1 MNIDDPKLTAYALDE
16 LDEAERAGILGE
28 VAASPEVQ
36 REVQETQTMARL
48 LRKEFAAEAEQLR
61 HRENTDATKAPLSAN
76 LSDIRD
82 DPWFWTRARPLAIA
96 AVFAVFA
103 VIGLAIFGSN
113 KLREKEIAEADQRST
128 TIPPRSRAI
137 EAEVEDAQNPI
148 ASYAIVQRFINDGL
162 LPPKDSVRIEEMI
175 NYFTYNYP
183 RPKLDELFS
192 IDVEVAGCPWA
203 DSHRLVR
210 IGFRGRE
217 IANPVVKKDVAQQ
230 LDGTPVTIARE
241 VKIQVEFNS
250 AMVASR
256 RLMGYDKRMLRKDF
270 NNDEIDAGEI
280 AAGHMVTALY
290 EVVPV
295 GGAASPSVPPVD
307 PLKYS
312 VPPEN
317 ARSNSSEMLTVK
329 LRYKKPE
336 SDKSELLERA
346 VVDDGKQFANASA
359 DFKFAVAVAEFGM
372 LLRDSEFKGS
382 GTLGAVLQW
391 AQEGKSADPNGY
403 RAGFLELV
411 RKAQVLK
418 RG

>member
-16 LDEAERAGILGE
+16 LDEAERAAILEE
-28 VAASPEVQ
+28 VATSPEVQ
-36 REVQETQTMARL
+36 REVQETKTMARL
-48 LRKEFAAEAEQLR
+48 LRKEFAAEAERLR

-76 LSDIRD
+76 LGDIRD

-103 VIGLAIFGSN
+103 VIGLAIFGIN
-113 KLREKEIAEADQRST
+113 ELREKEIAQADRRST
-128 TIPPRSRAI
+128 TSPPRSRVV
-137 EAEVEDAQNPI
+137 EAEAEDAQNPI
-148 ASYAIVQRFINDGL
+148 GSYAIVQRFINDGL

-183 RPKLDELFS
+183 RPKPDELFS

-210 IGFRGRE
+210 IGFRGRG
-217 IANPVVKKDVAQQ
+217 IADPVVKKDVAQQ
-230 LDGTPVTIARE
+230 IDGTSVTIARE

-250 AMVASR
+250 AMVTSH

-280 AAGHMVTALY
+280 AGGHMVTALY

-295 GGAASPSVPPVD
+295 GGAISPSVPPVD

-359 DFKFAVAVAEFGM
+359 DFKFAAAVAEFGM

-391 AQEGKSADPNGY
+391 AQEGKSADTNGY